1 MESSAVALSGIRMGG
16 RQMQLVKFPPVVVA
30 LLGVV
35 VIALGFATGKPLV
48 AVVGVLVIALAAFRL
63 LTGR

>member
-1 MESSAVALSGIRMGG
+1 
-16 RQMQLVKFPPVVVA
+16 MQLVKFPPLLVA
-30 LLGVV
+30 FLGVV

>member
-1 MESSAVALSGIRMGG
+1 
-16 RQMQLVKFPPVVVA
+16 MQLVKLPPVVVA

-35 VIALGFATGKPLV
+35 VIALGFAAGTPLV
-48 AVVGVLVIALAAFRL
+48 AVVGVLVIVLAAFRL

>member
-1 MESSAVALSGIRMGG
+1 
-16 RQMQLVKFPPVVVA
+16 MQLVKFPPVVVA

-35 VIALGFATGKPLV
+35 IVALGFATGKPLV
-48 AVVGVLVIALAAFRL
+48 AVVGVLVIAMAAFRL

>member
-1 MESSAVALSGIRMGG
+1 
-16 RQMQLVKFPPVVVA
+16 MQLVKFPPLLVA

-35 VIALGFATGKPLV
+35 VIALGFAAGKPLV

>member
-1 MESSAVALSGIRMGG
+1 
-16 RQMQLVKFPPVVVA
+16 MQLVKFPPVVVA

-48 AVVGVLVIALAAFRL
+48 AVVGVLVIAMAAFRL

>member
-1 MESSAVALSGIRMGG
+1 
-16 RQMQLVKFPPVVVA
+16 MQLVKFPPVVVA

-48 AVVGVLVIALAAFRL
+48 AVVGVLVIVLAALRL
-63 LTGR
+63 LMGR

>member
-1 MESSAVALSGIRMGG
+1 
-16 RQMQLVKFPPVVVA
+16 MQLVKLPPVIVA

-35 VIALGFATGKPLV
+35 VIALWFATGKPLV
-48 AVVGVLVIALAAFRL
+48 AVVGVLVIAVAAFRL

>member
-1 MESSAVALSGIRMGG
+1 
-16 RQMQLVKFPPVVVA
+16 MQLVKLPPVLVA
-30 LLGVV
+30 LIGVA

-48 AVVGVLVIALAAFRL
+48 AVVGALVIALAAFRV

>member
-1 MESSAVALSGIRMGG
+1 
-16 RQMQLVKFPPVVVA
+16 MQLVKLPPVLVA
-30 LLGVV
+30 LVGVV
-35 VIALGFATGKPLV
+35 VIALSFATGKPLL